1 MLPVLELAIAQFAA
15 EIVGFHPDNGS
26 EYINAK
32 VAKKCLR
39 NCASSRANRHRDSNH
54 SALAKRKNFSGM
66 RNHLGYCP
74 IPQKYGQPCA
84 FFYQESFS
92 AWLNWHRPCLSDTGL
107 SRDKGKIIK
116 RCKHQNV
123 KTPGACRVFLDKKR
137 PGEV

>member
-1 MLPVLELAIAQFAA
+1 MFEELCIEQ
-15 EIVGFHPDNGS
+15 S
-26 EYINAK
+26 K
-32 VAKKCLR
+32 
-39 NCASSRANRHRDSNH
+39 SQSRDSNH
-54 SALAKRKNFSGM
+54 SALAKRKNFSGV

-74 IPQKYGQPCA
+74 IPQKYGQPRA

-123 KTPGACRVFLDKKR
+123 KTPGACWVLLDRKR